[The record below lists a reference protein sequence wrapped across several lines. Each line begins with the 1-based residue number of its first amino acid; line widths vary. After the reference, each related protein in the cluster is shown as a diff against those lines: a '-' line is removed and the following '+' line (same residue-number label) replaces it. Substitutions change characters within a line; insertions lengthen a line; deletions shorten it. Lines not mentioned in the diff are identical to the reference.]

1 MTTADRAV
9 AVAVAVV
16 AADGKTVVSTS
27 AGPRAGHRYLS
38 IADCHGYGQL
48 DHKNKLTFFVPL
60 VKILMFG
67 SSFCR
72 K

>member
-1 MTTADRAV
+1 MITADRAV
-9 AVAVAVV
+9 AAVAAAV
-16 AADGKTVVSTS
+16 ADGKTVVSTS
-27 AGPRAGHRYLS
+27 AGPRAVHRYLS

-48 DHKNKLTFFVPL
+48 DHKNKLAFFVPL

-67 SSFCR
+67 SFFCH

>member
-1 MTTADRAV
+1 MITADRAV
-9 AVAVAVV
+9 VAAAAV

-27 AGPRAGHRYLS
+27 AGPRAVHRYLS

-48 DHKNKLTFFVPL
+48 DHKNKLAFFVPL

-67 SSFCR
+67 SFFCH

>member
-38 IADCHGYGQL
+38 TADCHGYGQL
-48 DHKNKLTFFVPL
+48 DHKNKLAFFVPL
-60 VKILMFG
+60 VKILMFR
-67 SSFCR
+67 SFFCR